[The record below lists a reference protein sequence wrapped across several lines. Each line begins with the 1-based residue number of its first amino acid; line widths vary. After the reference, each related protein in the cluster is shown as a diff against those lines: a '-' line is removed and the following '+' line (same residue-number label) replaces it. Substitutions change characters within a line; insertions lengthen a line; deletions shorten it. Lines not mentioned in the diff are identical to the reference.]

1 MVYIFIIFVNKFIN
15 MRKLTYDPIK
25 LKELYNQGKN
35 DNEIARELNCKS
47 SVIQAYRKKNNLSSN
62 FNYKCK
68 IENLLEDIKELKKQ
82 GLGNRKIS
90 ELLNIPRTSLMYL
103 FRKHNLENIKYIPKY
118 ANLNYFQKSALIGS
132 LLGDSSISKKYI
144 LNIGHGLKQEEYY
157 KHKIQLFS
165 PNIKFLEYRREK
177 IDKRTNNLYI
187 SLQAYSNKYEDIVN
201 LKELLYI
208 NGKKEITK
216 EILKDFN
223 EISLAYLYMDDGNYE
238 KYGAKIALC
247 NFSNNSLIL
256 FQNFLK
262 NKWNIDTSI
271 HKDKTLYIKAN
282 SKKIFIQ
289 LISSYII
296 PSMMYKISKS
306 PH

>member
-1 MVYIFIIFVNKFIN
+1 

-35 DNEIARELNCKS
+35 DNEIAKELNCKS

-90 ELLNIPRTSLMYL
+90 EFLNIPRTSLMYL

-157 KHKIQLFS
+157 IHKIQLLS

-177 IDKRTNNLYI
+177 VDKRTNNLYI

-201 LKELLYI
+201 LRELLYI

-223 EISLAYLYMDDGNYE
+223 EISLAYLFMDDGNYE

-247 NFSNNSLIL
+247 NFSDNSLIL

-262 NKWNIDTSI
+262 NKWNIDTST

-282 SKKIFIQ
+282 SKKIFKQ

-296 PSMMYKISKS
+296 PSMLYKINKS
-306 PH
+306 PL

>member
-1 MVYIFIIFVNKFIN
+1 

-35 DNEIARELNCKS
+35 DNEIAKELNCKS

-157 KHKIQLFS
+157 KHKIQLLS

-177 IDKRTNNLYI
+177 VDKRTNNLYI

-208 NGKKEITK
+208 NDKKEITK

-247 NFSNNSLIL
+247 NFSNNSLML

-282 SKKIFIQ
+282 SKKIFKQ

-296 PSMMYKISKS
+296 PSMLYKINKS
-306 PH
+306 PL

>member
-1 MVYIFIIFVNKFIN
+1 

-35 DNEIARELNCKS
+35 DNEIAKELNCKS

-68 IENLLEDIKELKKQ
+68 IENLLKDIKELKKQ

-157 KHKIQLFS
+157 KHKIQLLS

-177 IDKRTNNLYI
+177 IDERTNNLYI

-247 NFSNNSLIL
+247 NFSDDSLIL

-296 PSMMYKISKS
+296 PSMLYKINKS
-306 PH
+306 PL

>member
-1 MVYIFIIFVNKFIN
+1 

-35 DNEIARELNCKS
+35 DNEIAKELNCKS

-157 KHKIQLFS
+157 IHKIQLLS

-177 IDKRTNNLYI
+177 VDKRTNNLYI

-201 LKELLYI
+201 LRELLYI

-223 EISLAYLYMDDGNYE
+223 EISLAYLFMDDGNYE

-247 NFSNNSLIL
+247 NFSDNSLIL

-262 NKWNIDTSI
+262 NKWNIDTST

-282 SKKIFIQ
+282 SKKIFKQ

-296 PSMMYKISKS
+296 PSMLYKINKS
-306 PH
+306 PL

>member
-1 MVYIFIIFVNKFIN
+1 

-35 DNEIARELNCKS
+35 DNEIAKELNCKS

-157 KHKIQLFS
+157 KHKIQLLS

-208 NGKKEITK
+208 NDRKEITK

-247 NFSNNSLIL
+247 NFSDDSLIL

-271 HKDKTLYIKAN
+271 HKDKTLYVKAN

-296 PSMMYKISKS
+296 PSMLYKINKS
-306 PH
+306 PL

>member
-1 MVYIFIIFVNKFIN
+1 

-35 DNEIARELNCKS
+35 DNEIAKELSCKS

-90 ELLNIPRTSLMYL
+90 ELLDVPRTSLMYL

-132 LLGDSSISKKYI
+132 LLGDSSINRKYT

-165 PNIKFLEYRREK
+165 PNIKFLEYKREK

-208 NGKKEITK
+208 NSKKEITK

-247 NFSNNSLIL
+247 NFSNDNLIL

-296 PSMMYKISKS
+296 PSMLYKINKS
-306 PH
+306 PL

>member
-1 MVYIFIIFVNKFIN
+1 

-35 DNEIARELNCKS
+35 DNEIAKELNCRS
-47 SVIQAYRKKNNLSSN
+47 SAIQAYRKKNNLSSN

-177 IDKRTNNLYI
+177 IDKRTNNLYM

-296 PSMMYKISKS
+296 PSMLYKINKS
-306 PH
+306 PL